1 MSAIPVEVSGK
12 IKIKQTHGVFPMKKS
27 LLAAAALSAVAG
39 AAQADVSLYGII
51 DMGIANLTSGANA
64 NPSMPAGVPTQIY
77 VTNNGGHS
85 VTTLAPNGMSQS
97 VLGFK
102 GSEDINGDL
111 KAGFILEAG
120 LNPNTGAITDGISG
134 LTTGNFKTSTGG
146 DSSRAGQLF
155 NQRSVLY
162 LASKQYGTLS
172 FGRQYSSSL
181 DQIIKYDPLGG
192 SYAFSL
198 VGFYG
203 SYGGGGWTEDARLD
217 NSIKYE
223 GKFGGVRVGAM
234 YQFGGIAGSTSANS
248 AGQFALGTD
257 IGNFSTDAFIS
268 FKKDGVGTYPNT
280 SNPTASNSML
290 AVVAD
295 NKAAGL
301 NMKYT
306 MNTVTFSGGAEHIV
320 YMAPSDP
327 TLAFAGGVPP
337 GTYQTGQ
344 YSAVNSTA
352 YTVSN
357 KVTNL
362 LFLGAKWQ
370 ATSALDVMFG
380 AYNARNSDYTG
391 SVGGGCVA
399 GSGTNLTRCAGF
411 VQSYGLVLDYHL
423 SKRTDVYAGI
433 SDQNTTG
440 GVTSFYNLG
449 ASAAH
454 PGADQNTTTM
464 VGVRH
469 RF

>member
-1 MSAIPVEVSGK
+1 
-12 IKIKQTHGVFPMKKS
+12 MKKS

-51 DMGIANLTSGANA
+51 DMGIANLTSGATA

-77 VTNNGGHS
+77 VTNNGGKS

-162 LASKQYGTLS
+162 LSSKQYGTLS

-223 GKFGGVRVGAM
+223 GKFGPVRVGAI
-234 YQFGGIAGSTSANS
+234 YQFGGVAGSNTANS

-257 IGNFSTDAFIS
+257 IGNFSTDAFVS
-268 FKKDGVGTYPNT
+268 FKNDGMGTYPNT
-280 SNPTASNSML
+280 SNPTATNSML
-290 AVVAD
+290 AVVSD
-295 NKAAGL
+295 NKAFGINA
-301 NMKYT
+301 KYT
-306 MNTVTFSGGAEHIV
+306 MNKLTISGGAEHIL
-320 YMAPSDP
+320 YYAPSDP
-327 TLAFAGGVPP
+327 GLAMAGALPIGA
-337 GTYQTGQ
+337 YQIGQ
-344 YSAVNSTA
+344 YGAVNTTA
-352 YTVSN
+352 YNVEN

-362 LFLGAKWQ
+362 LFFGGKYQ
-370 ATSALDVMFG
+370 VTPALDLIG
-380 AYNARNSDYTG
+380 AVYNARNSDYTG
-391 SVGGGCVA
+391 SNPVSGCASGVG
-399 GSGTNLTRCAGF
+399 NQTRCAGF
-411 VQSYGLVLDYHL
+411 IQSYGLVLDYHL

-440 GVTSFYNLG
+440 GVTGFYNLG
-449 ASAAH
+449 ANGTH
-454 PGADQNTTTM
+454 PSADQNTTTM
-464 VGVRH
+464 FGIRH